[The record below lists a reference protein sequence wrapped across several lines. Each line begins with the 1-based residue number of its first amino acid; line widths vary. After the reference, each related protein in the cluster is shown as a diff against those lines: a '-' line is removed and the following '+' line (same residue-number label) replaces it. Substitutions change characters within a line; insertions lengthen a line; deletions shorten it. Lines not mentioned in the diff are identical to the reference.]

1 MNMIANLIAD
11 RLGGSGFGENT
22 LLNKFSLIKQAKA
35 EMRAVNPGLP
45 LIDLGVGEP
54 DLPADPEIV
63 AILAREAGKAENRW
77 YADNGIAEFQ
87 EAAAGYLDRV
97 YGVNGL
103 NPATQILHG
112 IGSKSILAL
121 LPLCFINPGDLIL
134 ATTPGY
140 SIAATYTR
148 YLGGEVYYLPLR
160 KENDFYPDFDAIPS
174 EILQRA
180 KMLYINYPNNPTGQ
194 TATGEFYRKVV
205 DFATRNRIMVI
216 ADTAYG
222 ALTYAG
228 YRPLSFLSVAGAAEV
243 GVELHSLSKVFNMT
257 GWRLAFAAGNPEI
270 IKAYGMV
277 KDNTDSGQFRA
288 IQKAGVYA
296 LNHPELTLQN
306 CERYS
311 RRFDLLVPALRE
323 AGFAAVKPR
332 ASFYCYLPCPRGTK
346 NGVAFNSAQAA
357 AEYLLKNAL
366 ISTVPWDEAG
376 PYLRMSVTFEADG
389 AEAERAVVDD
399 LKERLLGLEMV
410 F

>member
-11 RLGGSGFGENT
+11 RLGGSGFGANT

-35 EMRAVNPGLP
+35 ETRAVNPGLP

-54 DLPADPEIV
+54 DLAADPEIV
-63 AILAREAGKAENRW
+63 AILAREAGKPENRW

-140 SIAATYTR
+140 PIAATYTR

-160 KENDFYPDFDAIPS
+160 KENNFYPNFEAIPE
-174 EILQRA
+174 EILQRV

-194 TATGEFYRKVV
+194 TATGEFYREVV

-222 ALTYAG
+222 ALTYPG

-243 GVELHSLSKVFNMT
+243 GVELHSLSKAFNMT

-332 ASFYCYLPCPRGTK
+332 ASFYCYAPSPRGTK
-346 NGVAFNSAQAA
+346 NGIAFNSAQAA

-389 AEAERAVVDD
+389 VEAEQAVVDD
-399 LKERLLGLEMV
+399 LKERLLGLELV